1 MSNSRSLTQ
10 ELIWVG
16 MGQVLA
22 AAASLFG
29 VRLLT
34 GLLSPPEYGKLALAL
49 TIVTLMN
56 LLISGPLS
64 GAFLR
69 YYAPAQESG
78 SLGGFLISVRQ
89 ITLRMT
95 GTILAAGAVVVVAS
109 LLFGQP
115 TLTLLIGFSTLFA
128 LLTGYLNTYNALQNA
143 ARNRRVVAWH
153 QGVGE
158 WLRYFSAFV
167 FLKLLSDSS
176 TAAMLG
182 YCVAAALQTI
192 SQHYFFCRQ
201 IDFLSTGIAEEW
213 TRPMM
218 AYARPFILWGGFA
231 WLQGASERWSLQ
243 WFVQTQ
249 EVGFYAVLY
258 QLGYYPVSL
267 LSTIFVQMVAPIL
280 FKRAGGA
287 SDAERTRQ
295 AQQLNFYLV
304 WMTCAITGIL
314 VAAAALLHPL
324 IFKALVDSRYHQVS
338 SLLPWMVLA
347 GGLYMAGQAASL
359 ALMTANQ
366 PEKLLLPKIG
376 TSIVGVM
383 LNLAGAYLGGI
394 EGVVYAIVLFSLL
407 HFLWMLLAALRPE
420 TVNRL

>member
-10 ELIWVG
+10 ELMWVG
-16 MGQVLA
+16 IGQILA

-34 GLLSPPEYGKLALAL
+34 VILSPQEYGKLTLAL
-49 TIVTLMN
+49 TLVTLMN

-78 SLGGFLISVRQ
+78 NLGGFLMEVRQ
-89 ITLRMT
+89 MTLRMT
-95 GTILAAGAVVVVAS
+95 GIILASGAVVVGGS
-109 LLFGQP
+109 LLLGQRH
-115 TLTLLIGFSTLFA
+115 LTLLIGFSTVFA

-143 ARNRRVVAWH
+143 ARHRQVVAWH
-153 QGVGE
+153 QAIGE

-182 YCVAAALQTI
+182 YCIAAGLQTI
-192 SQHYFFCRQ
+192 SQRYFFRRQ
-201 IDFLSTGIAEEW
+201 MVSAGSAGEW
-213 TRPMM
+213 TRPML
-218 AYARPFILWGGFA
+218 AYARPFILWGGFS
-231 WLQGASERWSLQ
+231 WVQGASERWSLE

-267 LSTIFVQMVAPIL
+267 LSSIFTQMVAPIL
-280 FKRAGGA
+280 FKQAGGA

-295 AQQLNFYLV
+295 AQQLNFHLV
-304 WMTCAITGIL
+304 WISCGVTVIL

-324 IFKALVDSRYHQVS
+324 LFRWLVDSRYHQVS

-359 ALMTANQ
+359 SLMTANQ

-376 TSIVGVM
+376 TSIVGVV

-420 TVNRL
+420 AVNRL